1 MTPALTGYLHPL
13 RTSGLLVFLTGAGVS
28 AESGIPTFRGE
39 EGYWKVGS
47 RHYRPME
54 LATRHAFESLPD
66 DVWSW
71 YLYRRT
77 VCRAAEPNGGHRAL
91 VELERRL
98 GERFLLVTQNVD
110 GLHLRAGNS
119 PERTYQVH
127 GNLDYFR
134 CSRECCPD
142 VHALEGR
149 VGPKARGEGLSSEE
163 KSALLCPACGAP
175 GRPHVLWFDECYDEP
190 RYRYESARQ
199 AARTM
204 RGFVSA
210 GSSGA
215 TNLPMQMAN
224 LAQQRG
230 VLMVD
235 LNVERN
241 PFSQLVEQNGGVF
254 LRGPASEGFARVLE
268 ALGPPL

>member
-1 MTPALTGYLHPL
+1 M
-13 RTSGLLVFLTGAGVS
+13 VFLTGAGVS

-39 EGYWKVGS
+39 EGYWRIGS

-54 LATRHAFESLPD
+54 LATRAAFQELPD

-77 VCRAAEPNGGHRAL
+77 VCRAAQPNAAHEAL
-91 VELERRL
+91 VRLEQSL
-98 GERFLLVTQNVD
+98 GERFLLVTQNID

-119 PERTYQVH
+119 AERTYQVH

-134 CSRECCPD
+134 CAQDCCAELHP
-142 VHALEGR
+142 LEGL
-149 VGPKARGEGLSSEE
+149 VEPKQAGQGLTEAE
-163 KSALLCPACGAP
+163 KAALVCPHCGARA
-175 GRPHVLWFDECYDEP
+175 RPHVLWFDECYDEP
-190 RYRYESARQ
+190 RFRYESARL
-199 AARTM
+199 AARQM
-204 RGFVSA
+204 KALISA

-235 LNVERN
+235 VNLERN
-241 PFSQLVEQNGGVF
+241 PFSRLVEENGGVF
-254 LRGPASEGFARVLE
+254 LREPASSGFARILQ
-268 ALGPPL
+268 ALA